1 MNAMQRV
8 LGWLADGGR
17 RLRQSSAV
25 SPKAIMS
32 AVLAPLGRGW
42 ATTLYEKDTGFHRI
56 RVEETRE
63 RRYLYFDGTLQS
75 SMDRRDPA
83 SLELLYSR
91 FASLGLALRPDAAK
105 TLFVGLGGGSMAKK
119 YHQEFPAMEID
130 SIEIDPDV
138 VDVARRF
145 FHFQEDARQRVHG
158 GDGREFLARTGHCF
172 DLILL
177 DAYYADNMPFHLITR
192 EFFDTALSKLTAE
205 GVLVINLIGSLR
217 GPDSTMVRAAIKTLS
232 RVFPQLYTFP
242 TFGNRGQ
249 VLNEIQNIVVLA
261 SKASDRMSI
270 KEMERRATRL
280 GRDLFP
286 DPVSKIRRSYYS
298 GPLEQ
303 DDVELLTDDDAP
315 PDNLVRL

>member
-1 MNAMQRV
+1 MRRLVA
-8 LGWLADGGR
+8 WLADRG
-17 RLRQSSAV
+17 RQSLTV

-32 AVLAPLGRGW
+32 AMLAPLGRGW
-42 ATTLYEKDTGFHRI
+42 AKTLYEKDTGYHRI

-91 FASLGLALRPDAAK
+91 FTSLGLVLRPDAAK
-105 TLFVGLGGGSMAKK
+105 ALIIGLGGGSMAKK
-119 YHQEFPAMEID
+119 YHQEFPEIEID

-138 VDVARRF
+138 VEVARKF
-145 FHFQEDARQRVHG
+145 FHFQEDSCQRVHG
-158 GDGREFLARTGHCF
+158 GDGREFLARADDRF

-177 DAYYADNMPFHLITR
+177 DAYYADNMPFHLVTR
-192 EFFDTALSKLTAE
+192 EFFGTARRKMTPE

-217 GPDSTMVRAAIKTLS
+217 GPDSAMIRAAIKTLS
-232 RVFPQLYTFP
+232 SVFPQVYIFP
-242 TFGNRGQ
+242 TFGNRGP
-249 VLNEIQNIVVLA
+249 VLTEIQNVVVLA
-261 SKASDRMSI
+261 SNALERMSM
-270 KEMERRATRL
+270 KEMERRAIGL

-286 DPVSKIRRSYYS
+286 DPVSKIRSSYYN

-303 DDVELLTDDDAP
+303 DDVELLTDDAAP
-315 PDNLVRL
+315 LDNLVRL

>member
-1 MNAMQRV
+1 MRRLVA
-8 LGWLADGGR
+8 WLADRG
-17 RLRQSSAV
+17 RQSLTV

-32 AVLAPLGRGW
+32 AMLAPLGRGW
-42 ATTLYEKDTGFHRI
+42 AKTLYEKDTGYHRI

-91 FASLGLALRPDAAK
+91 FTSLGLVLRPDAAK
-105 TLFVGLGGGSMAKK
+105 ALIIGLGGGSMAKK
-119 YHQEFPAMEID
+119 YHKEFPEIEID

-138 VDVARRF
+138 VEVARKF
-145 FHFQEDARQRVHG
+145 FHFQEDSCQRVHG
-158 GDGREFLARTGHCF
+158 GDGREFLTRADDRF

-177 DAYYADNMPFHLITR
+177 DAYYADNMPFHLVTR
-192 EFFDTALSKLTAE
+192 EFFGTARRKMTPE

-217 GPDSTMVRAAIKTLS
+217 GPDSAMIRAAIKTLS
-232 RVFPQLYTFP
+232 SVFPQVYIFP
-242 TFGNRGQ
+242 TFGNRGH
-249 VLNEIQNIVVLA
+249 VLTEIQNVVVLA
-261 SKASDRMSI
+261 SNALERMSM
-270 KEMERRATRL
+270 KEMERRAIGL

-286 DPVSKIRRSYYS
+286 DPVSKIRSSYYS

-303 DDVELLTDDDAP
+303 DDVELLTDDAAP
-315 PDNLVRL
+315 LDNLVRL

>member
-1 MNAMQRV
+1 M
-8 LGWLADGGR
+8 
-17 RLRQSSAV
+17 
-25 SPKAIMS
+25 SPKSLISAI
-32 AVLAPLGRGW
+32 LAPLGRGW
-42 ATTLYEKDTGFHRI
+42 AKTLYEKDTGHHRI

-75 SMDRRDPA
+75 SMDRRDPT

-105 TLFVGLGGGSMAKK
+105 ALIIGLGGGSMAKK
-119 YHQEFPAMEID
+119 YHREFPEMEID

-138 VDVARRF
+138 VEVARAY
-145 FHFQEDARQRVHG
+145 FHFREDARQRVHG
-158 GDGREFLARTGHCF
+158 GDGREFLARTGERF

-177 DAYYADNMPFHLITR
+177 DAYYADNMPFHLVTR
-192 EFFDTALSKLTAE
+192 EFFDTARDRMTPE

-232 RVFPQLYTFP
+232 DVFPQVYTFP
-242 TFGNRGQ
+242 TFGNRGR
-249 VLNEIQNIVVLA
+249 VLSEVQNVVVLA
-261 SKASDRMSI
+261 SKARERMSM

-286 DPVSKIRRSYYS
+286 DPVSKIRRSCYT

-303 DDVELLTDDDAP
+303 DDVELLTDDAAP
-315 PDNLVRL
+315 LDDLVRL

>member
-1 MNAMQRV
+1 MRRWVA
-8 LGWLADGGR
+8 WLADCG
-17 RLRQSSAV
+17 RQSLTV

-32 AVLAPLGRGW
+32 AMLAPLGRGW
-42 ATTLYEKDTGFHRI
+42 AKTLYEKDTGYHRI

-75 SMDRRDPA
+75 SMDRRDPT

-91 FASLGLALRPDAAK
+91 FTSLGLVLRPDAARA
-105 TLFVGLGGGSMAKK
+105 LIIGLGGGSMAKK
-119 YHQEFPAMEID
+119 YHKEFPEIEID

-138 VDVARRF
+138 VDVARKF

-158 GDGREFLARTGHCF
+158 GDGRKFLARADDRF

-177 DAYYADNMPFHLITR
+177 DAYYADNMPFHLVTR
-192 EFFDTALSKLTAE
+192 EFFDTARQKMTPE

-217 GPDSTMVRAAIKTLS
+217 GPDSAMIRAAIKTVS
-232 RVFPQLYTFP
+232 SVFPQVYTFP
-242 TFGNRGQ
+242 TFGNRGH
-249 VLNEIQNIVVLA
+249 VLSEVQNVVVLA
-261 SKASDRMSI
+261 SKALERMSM
-270 KEMERRATRL
+270 KEMERRAVDL

-286 DPVSKIRRSYYS
+286 DPVSKIRKSYYT

-303 DDVELLTDDDAP
+303 DDVEILTDDAAP
-315 PDNLVRL
+315 LDNLVRL

>member
-1 MNAMQRV
+1 MRRLVA
-8 LGWLADGGR
+8 WLADRG
-17 RLRQSSAV
+17 RQSLTV

-32 AVLAPLGRGW
+32 AMLAPLGRGW
-42 ATTLYEKDTGFHRI
+42 AKTLYEKDTGYHRI

-91 FASLGLALRPDAAK
+91 FTSLGLVLRPDAAK
-105 TLFVGLGGGSMAKK
+105 ALIIGLGGGSMAKK
-119 YHQEFPAMEID
+119 YHQEFPEIEID

-138 VDVARRF
+138 VEVARKF
-145 FHFQEDARQRVHG
+145 FHFQEDSCQRVHG
-158 GDGREFLARTGHCF
+158 GDGREFLTRADDPF

-177 DAYYADNMPFHLITR
+177 DAYYADNMPFHLVTR
-192 EFFDTALSKLTAE
+192 EFFDTARRKMTPE

-217 GPDSTMVRAAIKTLS
+217 GPDSTMIRAAIKTLS
-232 RVFPQLYTFP
+232 SVFPQVYIFP
-242 TFGNRGQ
+242 TFGNRGP
-249 VLNEIQNIVVLA
+249 VLTEIQNVVVLA
-261 SKASDRMSI
+261 SNALERMSM
-270 KEMERRATRL
+270 KEMERRAIGL

-286 DPVSKIRRSYYS
+286 DPVSKIRSSYYN

-303 DDVELLTDDDAP
+303 DDVELLTDDAAP
-315 PDNLVRL
+315 LDNLVRL